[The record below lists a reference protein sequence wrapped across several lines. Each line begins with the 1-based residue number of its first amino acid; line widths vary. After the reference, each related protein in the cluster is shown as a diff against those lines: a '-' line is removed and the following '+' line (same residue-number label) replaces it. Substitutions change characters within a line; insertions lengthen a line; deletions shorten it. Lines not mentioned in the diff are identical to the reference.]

1 VKPSDLI
8 DPDLIENNKT
18 KSSEDL
24 VGELES
30 VFINT
35 AELLSPSIDYY
46 SVFSG
51 GIDSSLS
58 SYFMEKINPPKAFIS
73 LQFPGKDETNIDMK
87 DFEKKMGRKITTL
100 RVDQD
105 MFSKFFPEC
114 YKAACGP
121 LSTHSFVSQAIMS
134 HYVKNDNVKVLIGG
148 DGADELFGGYEFYKT
163 FDNNIKSYPEVNPS
177 AYSGFMPLD
186 VEFENWNTENLQNN
200 IKDKWLEHSQ
210 YYSFEKDPYEQMLQT
225 VLYSDTVIQLESV
238 GIRAADTMSMVNSV
252 ESRSFFLSYDMIK
265 FALNLPA
272 KYKID
277 LTNNNP
283 LMSTKPL
290 LKGLYS
296 KIFGEELIFRKQGF
310 SGYPN
315 EAAEIQLTN
324 KDFNLLKNLLG
335 ISFYKESSNNFSQAL
350 EWKLMNV
357 ELFLIK
363 YLEFV

>member
-1 VKPSDLI
+1 
-8 DPDLIENNKT
+8 
-18 KSSEDL
+18 
-24 VGELES
+24 
-30 VFINT
+30 
-35 AELLSPSIDYY
+35 
-46 SVFSG
+46 
-51 GIDSSLS
+51 
-58 SYFMEKINPPKAFIS
+58 
-73 LQFPGKDETNIDMK
+73 
-87 DFEKKMGRKITTL
+87 
-100 RVDQD
+100 
-105 MFSKFFPEC
+105 
-114 YKAACGP
+114 
-121 LSTHSFVSQAIMS
+121 
-134 HYVKNDNVKVLIGG
+134 
-148 DGADELFGGYEFYKT
+148 
-163 FDNNIKSYPEVNPS
+163 
-177 AYSGFMPLD
+177 MPLD

-315 EAAEIQLTN
+315 EAAEM
-324 KDFNLLKNLLG
+324 LLKGQYPLIYEALKFRYSGNDHQNIALKWKIMNTEMFLR
-335 ISFYKESSNNFSQAL
+335 SFNNFL
-350 EWKLMNV
+350 
-357 ELFLIK
+357 
-363 YLEFV
+363 